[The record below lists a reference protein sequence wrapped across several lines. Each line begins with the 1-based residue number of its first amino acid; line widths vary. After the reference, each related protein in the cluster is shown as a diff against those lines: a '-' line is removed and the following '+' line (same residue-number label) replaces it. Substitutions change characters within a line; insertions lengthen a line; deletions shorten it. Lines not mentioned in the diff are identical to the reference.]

1 MLSLMYS
8 VIHQLFLSLLCTR
21 LGDTELSKRA
31 SAHPHG
37 VDSTEGKREV
47 KQ

>member
-1 MLSLMYS
+1 MYS
-8 VIHQLFLSLLCTR
+8 LIYQLFLSLLCTR
-21 LGDTELSKRA
+21 LGVTEVSKRA

-37 VDSTEGKREV
+37 VDSIEGKREV